1 MNEKYEGLK
10 LDNQICFPLYAVSKE
25 IVRKY
30 RPFLDKIG
38 LTYTQYIT
46 MMVLWEEQSINVKDL
61 GAELFLDSGT
71 LSPVLKSLESKGYII
86 RERSKSDE
94 RILNVSLTYLGEEL
108 KERVID
114 LPKAV
119 ASCINLDQKEAL
131 DLYKLLYKIL
141 HSLNDQNK

>member
-1 MNEKYEGLK
+1 MNEKYEGLR

-38 LTYTQYIT
+38 LTYTQYIK

-71 LSPVLKSLESKGYII
+71 LSPVLKSLETKGYIL
-86 RERSKSDE
+86 RERSKDDE
-94 RILNVSLTYLGEEL
+94 RVLNVSLTYLGEQL
-108 KERVID
+108 KERVVD

-119 ASCINLDQKEAL
+119 ASSINLDQKEAL

-141 HSLNDQNK
+141 RTINE

>member
-1 MNEKYEGLK
+1 MNEKYEGLR

-46 MMVLWEEQSINVKDL
+46 MMVLWEEQNINVKDL

-71 LSPVLKSLESKGYII
+71 LTPVLKSLENKGYIR
-86 RERSKSDE
+86 RERSKNDE
-94 RILNVSLTYLGEEL
+94 RVLNVSLTFLGEEL
-108 KERVID
+108 KERVVDI
-114 LPKAV
+114 PRAV
-119 ASCINLDQKEAL
+119 ASCLNLDQKEAL
-131 DLYKLLYKIL
+131 ELYKLLYKIL
-141 HSLNDQNK
+141 HSLNEQN

>member
-1 MNEKYEGLK
+1 MNEKYEGLR

-71 LSPVLKSLESKGYII
+71 LSPVLKSLETKGYIL
-86 RERSKSDE
+86 RERSKDDE
-94 RILNVSLTYLGEEL
+94 RVLNVSLTYLGEQL
-108 KERVID
+108 KERVVD

-119 ASCINLDQKEAL
+119 ASSINLDQKEAL

-141 HSLNDQNK
+141 RTINE

>member
-1 MNEKYEGLK
+1 MNEKYEGLR

-71 LSPVLKSLESKGYII
+71 LSPVLKSLEAKGYIL
-86 RERSKSDE
+86 RERSKDDE
-94 RILNVSLTYLGEEL
+94 RVLNVSLTYLGEQL
-108 KERVID
+108 KERVVD

-119 ASCINLDQKEAL
+119 ASSINLDQKEAL

-141 HSLNDQNK
+141 RTINE